1 VQRYDCHLLS
11 YDGGQPPRSA
21 SLHVAIVVGDVN
33 DHSPRF
39 DGDLFTVT
47 VPEDFPLGV
56 PFLQVICT
64 WSLQL
69 SDSRS
74 LIIIILTGFGA
85 SF

>member
-1 VQRYDCHLLS
+1 MA
-11 YDGGQPPRSA
+11 YDGGDPARSA

-64 WSLQL
+64 WLATSPPAFFVRFTN
-69 SDSRS
+69 SWSSKYFNCFRR
-74 LIIIILTGFGA
+74 FV
-85 SF
+85 